1 MTRPTPRSLIVT
13 TKADQKNDLSAV
25 MEQYGLES
33 ICCETSKSA
42 RELLRSQNFSVVFC
56 EDGLPDGG
64 FRSLLRD
71 MGQRT
76 KGTPMIV
83 VSAQDDW
90 DTYLESLRA
99 KAFDRLTFPT
109 DQSGIEQVLLAALSE
124 SRQEAM
130 PGPWDTC

>member
-1 MTRPTPRSLIVT
+1 
-13 TKADQKNDLSAV
+13 
-25 MEQYGLES
+25 
-33 ICCETSKSA
+33 
-42 RELLRSQNFSVVFC
+42 
-56 EDGLPDGG
+56 
-64 FRSLLRD
+64 
-71 MGQRT
+71 
-76 KGTPMIV
+76 MIV